1 MHSKING
8 CFLKIKDTLRRDLE
22 LFEVAVELVDSF
34 DKPHSEL
41 QAFKRERLVRR
52 IADIK
57 QALVD

>member
-8 CFLKIKDTLRRDLE
+8 CFLKTKDDLRRDLE

-34 DKPHSEL
+34 DVAHSEL
-41 QAFKRERLVRR
+41 QAFKKERLVRR